1 MNKINKL
8 KDWILLKITSRI
20 IIEIRQE
27 INNEIS
33 KQNEDILMLLKEEF
47 AIIKEQ
53 NLSNT
58 KQIIEISKQLDVLG
72 RTLRGKGFN

>member
-1 MNKINKL
+1 MDYLNKFIE
-8 KDWILLKITSRI
+8 WIISKIASRI
-20 IIEIRQE
+20 TIEL
-27 INNEIS
+27 NKEIS
-33 KQNEDILMLLKEEF
+33 KQNEDIYILLKEEL

-58 KQIIEISKQLDVLG
+58 KQIAEMSKQLDVLG

>member
-1 MNKINKL
+1 MNKLSKFLN
-8 KDWILLKITSRI
+8 WIAIKITSRLVV
-20 IIEIRQE
+20 EIKE
-27 INNEIS
+27 EFS
-33 KQNEDILMLLKEEF
+33 KQNEDIYILLKEEL

-58 KQIIEISKQLDVLG
+58 KQIAEMSKQLDVLG